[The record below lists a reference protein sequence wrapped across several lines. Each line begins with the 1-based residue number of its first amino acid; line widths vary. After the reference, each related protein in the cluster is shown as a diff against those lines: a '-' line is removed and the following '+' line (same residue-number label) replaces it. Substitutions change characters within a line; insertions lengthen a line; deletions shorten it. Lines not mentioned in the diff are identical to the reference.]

1 MKTLFPHHLIQRPA
15 NAPLDHAPI
24 DIGDRVTVQPIDGPP
39 ITSTV
44 IFNTPFL
51 GTTTYTA
58 DADVDDDTDGAA
70 SQRIRLRFR
79 PQDIHSVQHVRRQA
93 A

>member
-1 MKTLFPHHLIQRPA
+1 VKTLFPHHLVQRPSD
-15 NAPLDHAPI
+15 APLDHAPI
-24 DIGDRVTVQPIDGPP
+24 DIGDRVTVQPLDGPP

-58 DADVDDDTDGAA
+58 DADVSDGEGELPV
-70 SQRIRLRFR
+70 RIRLRFR
-79 PQDIHSVQHVRRQA
+79 PQDIHGVQHVRRCA